1 MSHGLVDPGD
11 AQQARDADLVIAAD
25 GGADHLARWGIEPHL
40 VVGDLDSL
48 GPEQRERLGPD
59 RVERWPV
66 EKDKTDTE
74 LAIDRAIARG
84 ADEIVLLGALGGPRI
99 DHAVANILTLAFAR
113 RGTVSLR
120 LAYGPLS
127 MRALFGGQRAV
138 LGGAEGELVTLLAI
152 GGDAVGVETDGLR
165 YPLRGETLALGS
177 SRGVSNEV
185 ARVGASVSLR
195 SGTLLVVEG
204 GALEPQAQ
212 A

>member
-99 DHAVANILTLAFAR
+99 DHAIANTLLLAGRADALIR
-113 RGTVSLR
+113 LVRG
-120 LAYGPLS
+120 PMS
-127 MRALFGGQRAV
+127 MRLLRGGER
-138 LGGAEGELVTLLAI
+138 LELTGSEGEVVTLLAI
-152 GGDAVGVETDGLR
+152 GGDALEVRTSGLR
-165 YPLRGETLALGS
+165 YPLTGETLRLGS
-177 SRGVSNEV
+177 SRGVSNEI
-185 ARVGASVSLR
+185 AAPPASVGL
-195 SGTLLVVEG
+195 GTGVLLVIEG
-204 GALEPQAQ
+204 GALPPRQP
-212 A
+212 